1 MPAQKSKEETIR
13 HQVLDAKC
21 LKILS
26 GAKVFCSVCNKSFT
40 CNKTNHVSGHLEGK
54 NHSEALLLK
63 KPRQSILVPSGSQV
77 EDNFNRKLVEEWLG
91 AGLPL
96 KVLSQPSFRSFFE
109 TAISRKIPSV
119 SQLYTKYADTVYA
132 EKQSTLLHLVKSF
145 RSYYVMFDEAD
156 YNGEKYYAFL
166 IGNLN
171 AEGAHQPYLIELSRE
186 MKTPDAVA
194 VQQKVIQL
202 LSKVGKKYP
211 TPVETRWGT
220 WIDAVIHISENW
232 EPFRSFLNSRN
243 VQEDKDKA
251 EKILSLMDQDG
262 VKDQTGFLCSLRFIR
277 EKITESEAA
286 GYTAIKAM
294 NAVQFIQ
301 SRLLD
306 LKETGNT
313 IAEVALA
320 KLDAV
325 LEKNEGLRRV
335 VRFANGES
343 ISEPA
348 DIGVFAFAP
357 CTTVDVERFFSV
369 LNAFVSDKPNILE
382 QTLKK
387 MLFIKYNSTL

>member
-13 HQVLDAKC
+13 HQVLEAKC

-40 CNKTNHVSGHLEGK
+40 CNKTNHVPDHLEGK

-119 SQLYTKYADTVYA
+119 SQLYTKFADTVYA

-156 YNGEKYYAFL
+156 YKGEKYYAFL

-202 LSKVGKKYP
+202 LSKVGLLTSEDAFNKFRLFLTDGASYCTSAGREIKKTFPFLSPP
-211 TPVETRWGT
+211 T
-220 WIDAVIHISENW
+220 
-232 EPFRSFLNSRN
+232 
-243 VQEDKDKA
+243 
-251 EKILSLMDQDG
+251 
-262 VKDQTGFLCSLRFIR
+262 
-277 EKITESEAA
+277 
-286 GYTAIKAM
+286 
-294 NAVQFIQ
+294 
-301 SRLLD
+301 
-306 LKETGNT
+306 
-313 IAEVALA
+313 
-320 KLDAV
+320 
-325 LEKNEGLRRV
+325 
-335 VRFANGES
+335 
-343 ISEPA
+343 
-348 DIGVFAFAP
+348 
-357 CTTVDVERFFSV
+357 
-369 LNAFVSDKPNILE
+369 
-382 QTLKK
+382 
-387 MLFIKYNSTL
+387 

>member
-1 MPAQKSKEETIR
+1 M
-13 HQVLDAKC
+13 
-21 LKILS
+21 
-26 GAKVFCSVCNKSFT
+26 
-40 CNKTNHVSGHLEGK
+40 EGK

-156 YNGEKYYAFL
+156 YNGEKYYALL

-202 LSKVGKKYP
+202 LSKVGLLTSEDAFNKFRLFLTDGASYCTSAGREIKKTFPFLSPP
-211 TPVETRWGT
+211 T
-220 WIDAVIHISENW
+220 
-232 EPFRSFLNSRN
+232 
-243 VQEDKDKA
+243 
-251 EKILSLMDQDG
+251 
-262 VKDQTGFLCSLRFIR
+262 
-277 EKITESEAA
+277 
-286 GYTAIKAM
+286 
-294 NAVQFIQ
+294 
-301 SRLLD
+301 
-306 LKETGNT
+306 
-313 IAEVALA
+313 
-320 KLDAV
+320 
-325 LEKNEGLRRV
+325 
-335 VRFANGES
+335 
-343 ISEPA
+343 
-348 DIGVFAFAP
+348 
-357 CTTVDVERFFSV
+357 
-369 LNAFVSDKPNILE
+369 
-382 QTLKK
+382 
-387 MLFIKYNSTL
+387 